1 MKMMISDLLPQEEIA
16 WAGQRLVPRESFFA
30 FGLFVFKMAAGKYKL
45 DDIRVAPLDG
55 RFVADRNGGIVMLF
69 GGDSHEPDSVIM
81 SPFNN
86 FMVQHNVMDLENGNL
101 YYGVQGGAKEIPPGY
116 IASTIVQGSV
126 DGIREAVYSWGEN
139 LRNWYD
145 RHQHF
150 RNSDIFV
157 THLGTDL
164 TFISELGKP
173 RSSSTEDFRR
183 KF

>member
-1 MKMMISDLLPQEEIA
+1 
-16 WAGQRLVPRESFFA
+16 
-30 FGLFVFKMAAGKYKL
+30 MAAGKYKL
-45 DDIRVAPLDG
+45 DEIRVKPLDG

-86 FMVQHNVMDLENGNL
+86 FMVQHNVMDLDEGNL
-101 YYGVQGGAKEIPPGY
+101 YYGVQGGAKEIPAGY
-116 IASTIVQGSV
+116 VASTIVQGSA
-126 DGIREAVYSWGEN
+126 DGIREAIYSWGGN

-157 THLGTDL
+157 THLGPGKYSR
-164 TFISELGKP
+164 ISNKCHTELKLMVW
-173 RSSSTEDFRR
+173 
-183 KF
+183 